1 MINREQPRRLLE
13 ALMDAMEREQSADSD
28 ETRAAAQVDVIKA
41 RDALHRASGV
51 TDVERKRMMVDA
63 LGRPAGW
70 SVDAADFERFA
81 DEYVKGSPE
90 DENRLRIGLARHAQ
104 DSVNSLTQRWAGV
117 FCDTMLQNYDGRYG
131 ALDGPANRQG
141 VDKRGWPEN
150 VRVRIMDKAGYTA
163 GVEFGAEGL
172 IPRDFWKRVTQ
183 AQHAELAKQRG
194 FKRHE
199 WAPATARDH
208 SQTSLSANVFR
219 SSRGEGAA
227 AKKDN
232 KLDPSRMIS

>member
-1 MINREQPRRLLE
+1 M
-13 ALMDAMEREQSADSD
+13 
-28 ETRAAAQVDVIKA
+28 
-41 RDALHRASGV
+41 
-51 TDVERKRMMVDA
+51 
-63 LGRPAGW
+63 
-70 SVDAADFERFA
+70 DAADFERFA

-131 ALDGPANRQG
+131 ALYGPANRQG

-172 IPRDFWKRVTQ
+172 IPRDFWKRV
-183 AQHAELAKQRG
+183 ARS
-194 FKRHE
+194 
-199 WAPATARDH
+199 TAR
-208 SQTSLSANVFR
+208 
-219 SSRGEGAA
+219 GAGKRA
-227 AKKDN
+227 RLQA
-232 KLDPSRMIS
+232 L